1 MTHIVILEIG
11 IAVLLVAGV
20 GLLANKLKFS
30 VIPFFIIIGMLLG
43 NPAYPEFLTSFLKK
57 VDNASVSAAVDT
69 VWTFFTF
76 TESKPFIEFMGRLGV
91 LFLLFY
97 LGLEFSVGRLIK
109 SGKSIVTGGSLYV
122 LLNFLSGL
130 MIGWLMQ
137 LPLKEMMVLCGLMTS
152 SSTAIV
158 AKVLTDL
165 KRTANPETEVIMGMI
180 MFDDLFIAMHIS
192 FLSGLILAGG
202 TSFMSVLGT
211 SLLALGFILTF
222 LILGRKL
229 IPFIDKILQEK
240 SSELFILIIFSLLF
254 VIAGFSETIHV
265 AEAIGALMA
274 GLVFADSKYIKKI
287 EAMVLPYK
295 DFFGAMFFF
304 SFGLSIDIYTL
315 GGAVGWATLAAVV
328 TVIGNVASGYFA
340 AHFSKMK
347 PRTSFDIGFTLSAR
361 GEFSIIMANIG
372 KAGGLNPIL
381 QSFVVVYVLILSIV
395 SPLLTKES
403 RNIWNGLFGKE
414 KATSKP
420 KKTLADLEAKGANK
434 DGSL

>member
-1 MTHIVILEIG
+1 MSHIVILEIG
-11 IAVLLVAGV
+11 IAILLVASV
-20 GLLANKLKFS
+20 GLLANRLRFS

-43 NPAYPEFLTSFLKK
+43 NKEYPEFLTNFLAQANSPSLSSTVEK
-57 VDNASVSAAVDT
+57 V
-69 VWTFFTF
+69 WGFLTFS
-76 TESKPFIEFMGRLGV
+76 ESKPFIEFMGRLGV

-130 MIGWLMQ
+130 LIGWLMD
-137 LPLKEMMVLCGLMTS
+137 LPFKELMVLCGLMTS

-192 FLSGLILAGG
+192 FLSGLILTGG
-202 TSFMSVLGT
+202 TSVAAVAGT
-211 SLLALGFILTF
+211 SLMALAFILAF

-229 IPFIDKILQEK
+229 IPFIDNILSEK
-240 SSELFILIIFSLLF
+240 SSELFILIVFSLLF

-304 SFGLSIDIYTL
+304 SFGISIDIYTL

-328 TVIGNVASGYFA
+328 TVICNLASGFFA

-347 PRTSFDIGFTLSAR
+347 PKASFDIGFTLAAR

-372 KAGGLNPIL
+372 KAGGLLPIL

-403 RNIWNGLFGKE
+403 RNIWTKLFGKDQKE
-414 KATSKP
+414 IKP
-420 KKTLADLEAKGANK
+420 KKTLADLEASIEIK
-434 DGSL
+434 D

>member
-1 MTHIVILEIG
+1 MSHIVVLEIG
-11 IAVLLVAGV
+11 IAVLLVALV
-20 GLLANKLKFS
+20 GLLANRLKFS

-43 NPAYPEFLTSFLKK
+43 NEEYPAFMGDLLAQINNEALSTGFQSFW
-57 VDNASVSAAVDT
+57 S
-69 VWTFFTF
+69 FFTF
-76 TESKPFIEFMGRLGV
+76 SESRPFIEFMGRLGV

-109 SGKSIVTGGSLYV
+109 SGKSIVVGGSLYV
-122 LLNFLSGL
+122 LLNFVSGL
-130 MIGWLMQ
+130 LIGWLMD
-137 LPLKEMMVLCGLMTS
+137 LPFKELMVLCGLMTS
-152 SSTAIV
+152 SSTVIV

-192 FLSGLILAGG
+192 FLSGLILTGG
-202 TSFMSVLGT
+202 TSVMAVLLT
-211 SLLALGFILTF
+211 SLMALGFILSF

-229 IPFIDKILQEK
+229 VPFIDRVLHEK
-240 SSELFILIIFSLLF
+240 SSELFILLVFSLLF

-287 EAMVLPYK
+287 EAVVLPFK

-304 SFGLSIDIYTL
+304 GFGLSIDMYSL

-328 TVIGNVASGYFA
+328 TVICNVASGYFA
-340 AHFSKMK
+340 AHFSKLK
-347 PRTSFDIGFTLSAR
+347 PRASFDIGLTLSAR

-372 KAGGLNPIL
+372 KAGGLLPVI
-381 QSFVVVYVLILSIV
+381 QSFVVVYVLILSII

-414 KATSKP
+414 EIPQKP
-420 KKTLADLEAKGANK
+420 KKTLEELERGI
-434 DGSL
+434 SE

>member
-1 MTHIVILEIG
+1 MLSPTLILEVG
-11 IAVLLVAGV
+11 VAVFLVAVV
-20 GLLANKLKFS
+20 GLLANRLRFS

-43 NPAYPEFLTSFLKK
+43 QHAPQFWHIDLQ
-57 VDNASVSAAVDT
+57 
-69 VWTFFTF
+69 F

-97 LGLEFSVGRLIK
+97 LGLEFSVSRLMK
-109 SGKSIVTGGSLYV
+109 SGKSIVTGGTIYV
-122 LLNFLSGL
+122 FLNFISGL
-130 MIGWLMQ
+130 LIGWLMD
-137 LPLKEMMVLCGLMTS
+137 LPFKEMMVLCGVMTS

-165 KRTANPETEVIMGMI
+165 KRTANAETEVIMGMI

-192 FLSGLILAGG
+192 FLSGLILTGG
-202 TSFMSVLGT
+202 TSVWSVVST
-211 SLLALGFILTF
+211 SLLALGFILAF

-229 IPFIDKILQEK
+229 VPAIDKLLHEK
-240 SSELFILIIFSLLF
+240 SSELFILLVFSLLF
-254 VIAGFSETIHV
+254 IIAGFSETIHV

-287 EAMVLPYK
+287 EGMILPYK

-315 GGAVGWATLAAVV
+315 GGAVGWASLAAFV

-340 AHFSKMK
+340 AKFSGMK

-372 KAGGLNPIL
+372 KAGGLLPVI

-403 RNIWNGLFGKE
+403 RKIWNGLFGKDQ
-414 KATSKP
+414 APQKP
-420 KKTLADLEAKGANK
+420 KKTLSQLEASVKNT
-434 DGSL
+434 

>member
-1 MTHIVILEIG
+1 MSHIIILEIG
-11 IAVLLVAGV
+11 IAVLLVASV
-20 GLLANKLKFS
+20 GLLANRLRFS
-30 VIPFFIIIGMLLG
+30 VIPFFIIIGMFLG
-43 NPAYPEFLTSFLKK
+43 NKEYPNFLLSFLEQADSPTLTAGVEK
-57 VDNASVSAAVDT
+57 V
-69 VWTFFTF
+69 WGFFTF
-76 TESKPFIEFMGRLGV
+76 SESKPFIEFMGRLGV

-109 SGKSIVTGGSLYV
+109 SGRSIIAGGSLYV
-122 LLNFLSGL
+122 FLNFVSGL
-130 MIGWLMQ
+130 FIGWLME
-137 LPLKEMMVLCGLMTS
+137 LPFKEVMVLSGLMTS

-165 KRTANPETEVIMGMI
+165 KRTANQETEVIMGMI

-192 FLSGLILAGG
+192 FLSGLILTGS
-202 TSFMSVLGT
+202 TSVWAVLGT
-211 SLLALGFILTF
+211 SLLALCFILAF

-229 IPFIDKILQEK
+229 IPTIDRLLQEK

-304 SFGLSIDIYTL
+304 SFGLSIDIYSL
-315 GGAVGWATLAAVV
+315 GGAIGWATLAAVV
-328 TVIGNVASGYFA
+328 TVVCNVASGYFA

-347 PRTSFDIGFTLSAR
+347 PRASFDIGLTLSAR

-372 KAGGLNPIL
+372 KAGGLLPIL

-403 RNIWNGLFGKE
+403 RKIWNALFGKE
-414 KATSKP
+414 ENTAKP
-420 KKTLADLEAKGANK
+420 RKTLEALEARVLPKE
-434 DGSL
+434 D

>member
-1 MTHIVILEIG
+1 MSHIVVLEIG
-11 IAVLLVAGV
+11 IAVLLVALV
-20 GLLANKLKFS
+20 GLLANRLKFS

-43 NPAYPEFLTSFLKK
+43 NSEYPPFIANLLDRVNNPSFKEGF
-57 VDNASVSAAVDT
+57 DT
-69 VWTFFTF
+69 VWGFFTF
-76 TESKPFIEFMGRLGV
+76 TESKPFIDFMGRLGV

-109 SGKSIVTGGSLYV
+109 SGKSIVTGGTLYV
-122 LLNFLSGL
+122 VLNFASGL
-130 MIGWLMQ
+130 LIGWLMN
-137 LPLKEMMVLCGLMTS
+137 LPFKELMVLCGLMTS

-202 TSFMSVLGT
+202 SSFWMVAGT
-211 SLLALGFILTF
+211 SLLALAFILLF
-222 LILGRKL
+222 LVFGRKL
-229 IPFIDKILQEK
+229 IPFIDRLLQDK
-240 SSELFILIIFSLLF
+240 SSELFVLIIFSLLF
-254 VIAGFSETIHV
+254 VIAGFSEIIHV

-287 EAMVLPYK
+287 ESLVLPFK

-304 SFGLSIDIYTL
+304 SFGLSINLFSL
-315 GGAVGWATLAAVV
+315 GGAIGWAVLAAVI
-328 TVIGNVASGYFA
+328 TIICNVASGYFA
-340 AHFSKMK
+340 AHFSKLK

-372 KAGGLNPIL
+372 KAAGLLPVI

-403 RNIWNGLFGKE
+403 RNIWDKFMGEE
-414 KATSKP
+414 KRSK
-420 KKTLADLEAKGANK
+420 KAVKRLVDLETAAENDK
-434 DGSL
+434 SY

>member
-1 MTHIVILEIG
+1 MSHIIILEIG
-11 IAVLLVAGV
+11 IAVLLVATV
-20 GLLANKLKFS
+20 GLLANRLRFS

-43 NPAYPEFLTSFLKK
+43 NKEYPDFIANFLSFINISAVTDTVDSIWSFLTFS
-57 VDNASVSAAVDT
+57 
-69 VWTFFTF
+69 
-76 TESKPFIEFMGRLGV
+76 ESKPFIDFMGRLGV

-97 LGLEFSVGRLIK
+97 LGLEFSISRLIK
-109 SGKSIVTGGSLYV
+109 SGKSIVTGGTLYV
-122 LLNFLSGL
+122 ILNFVSGL
-130 MIGWLMQ
+130 LIGWLMD
-137 LPLKEMMVLCGLMTS
+137 LPFKELMVLCGLMTS

-165 KRTANPETEVIMGMI
+165 KRTANAETEVIMGMI

-192 FLSGLILAGG
+192 FLSGLILTGS
-202 TSFMSVLGT
+202 TSVWAVAGT

-229 IPFIDKILQEK
+229 VPFIDKILHDK

-304 SFGLSIDIYTL
+304 SFGLSIDIYSL
-315 GGAVGWATLAAVV
+315 GGAVGWAAIAAVF
-328 TVIGNVASGYFA
+328 TVICNVASGYFA
-340 AHFSKMK
+340 AHFAKMK
-347 PRTSFDIGFTLSAR
+347 PRTSFDIGLTLSAR

-372 KAGGLNPIL
+372 KAGGLLPVI

-403 RNIWNGLFGKE
+403 RNLWNVLFGEDK
-414 KATSKP
+414 KAPKP
-420 KKTLADLEAKGANK
+420 KKTLADLEASVAEK
-434 DGSL
+434 D

>member
-1 MTHIVILEIG
+1 MKTDQMLMLSPTLILEVG
-11 IAVLLVAGV
+11 VAVFLVAVV
-20 GLLANKLKFS
+20 GLLANRLRFS

-43 NPAYPEFLTSFLKK
+43 QHAPQFWHIDLR
-57 VDNASVSAAVDT
+57 
-69 VWTFFTF
+69 F

-97 LGLEFSVGRLIK
+97 LGLEFSVSRLMR
-109 SGKSIVTGGSLYV
+109 SGKAIVTGGTTYV
-122 LLNFLSGL
+122 FLNFISGL
-130 MIGWLMQ
+130 LIGWLMD
-137 LPLKEMMVLCGLMTS
+137 LPFKEMMVLCGVMTS

-192 FLSGLILAGG
+192 FLSGLILTGG
-202 TSFMSVLGT
+202 SSFGDVLLT

-222 LILGRKL
+222 LFLGRKL
-229 IPFIDKILQEK
+229 VPAIDRLLHEK
-240 SSELFILIIFSLLF
+240 SSELFILIVFSLLF
-254 VIAGFSETIHV
+254 LIAGFSETIHV

-274 GLVFADSKYIKKI
+274 GLVFADSKYLKKI
-287 EAMVLPYK
+287 EAMILPYK

-304 SFGLSIDIYTL
+304 SFGLSIDIYAL

-328 TVIGNVASGYFA
+328 TVVGNVASGYFA
-340 AHFSKMK
+340 SRFSGMK

-361 GEFSIIMANIG
+361 GEFSIIMANLG
-372 KAGGLNPIL
+372 KAGGLLPAI
-381 QSFVVVYVLILSIV
+381 QSFVVVYVLILSIA

-403 RNIWNGLFGKE
+403 RNIWNGLFGKD
-414 KATSKP
+414 KTSPKP
-420 KKTLADLEAKGANK
+420 KKTLEQLEASAER
-434 DGSL
+434 

>member
-1 MTHIVILEIG
+1 MSHIVVLEIG
-11 IAVLLVAGV
+11 IAVLLVALV
-20 GLLANKLKFS
+20 GLLANRLKFS

-43 NPAYPEFLTSFLKK
+43 NEEYPAFMGDLLGQINNEALSTGFQSFW
-57 VDNASVSAAVDT
+57 S
-69 VWTFFTF
+69 FFTF
-76 TESKPFIEFMGRLGV
+76 SESRPFIEFMGRLGV

-109 SGKSIVTGGSLYV
+109 SGKSIVVGGSLYV
-122 LLNFLSGL
+122 LLNFVSGL
-130 MIGWLMQ
+130 LIGWLMD
-137 LPLKEMMVLCGLMTS
+137 LPFKELMVLCGLMTS
-152 SSTAIV
+152 SSTVIV

-192 FLSGLILAGG
+192 FLSGLILTGG
-202 TSFMSVLGT
+202 TSVMAVLLT
-211 SLLALGFILTF
+211 SLMALGFILSF

-229 IPFIDKILQEK
+229 VPFIDRILHEK
-240 SSELFILIIFSLLF
+240 SSELFILLVFSLLF

-287 EAMVLPYK
+287 EAVVLPFK

-304 SFGLSIDIYTL
+304 GFGLSIDMYSL

-328 TVIGNVASGYFA
+328 TVICNVASGYFA
-340 AHFSKMK
+340 AHFSKLK
-347 PRTSFDIGFTLSAR
+347 PRASFDIGLTLSAR

-372 KAGGLNPIL
+372 KAGGLLPVI
-381 QSFVVVYVLILSIV
+381 QSFVVVYVLILSII

-414 KATSKP
+414 EIPQKP
-420 KKTLADLEAKGANK
+420 KKTLEELERGI
-434 DGSL
+434 SE

>member
-1 MTHIVILEIG
+1 MHSNLIIEIG
-11 IAVLLVAGV
+11 IAVLLVASV
-20 GLLANKLKFS
+20 GLLANRLKFS
-30 VIPFFIIIGMLLG
+30 VIPFFIVIGMVLG
-43 NPAYPEFLTSFLKK
+43 NQSYPKFVADYMANLNNENLTS
-57 VDNASVSAAVDT
+57 AVDS
-69 VWTFFTF
+69 VWSFLTF
-76 TESKPFIEFMGRLGV
+76 TESKPFIDFMGRLGV

-109 SGKSIVTGGSLYV
+109 SGKSIVAGGSIYV
-122 LLNFLSGL
+122 VLNFFSGL
-130 MIGWLMQ
+130 LVGWMMN
-137 LPLKEMMVLCGLMTS
+137 LPFKEMMVLCGIMTS

-192 FLSGLILAGG
+192 FLSGLILTGG
-202 TSFMSVLGT
+202 GSFWTVAGT
-211 SLLALGFILTF
+211 SLLALGFILSF

-229 IPFIDKILQEK
+229 VPFIDKLLQEK

-274 GLVFADSKYIKKI
+274 GLVFADSKYLKKI
-287 EAMVLPYK
+287 EGMVLPFK

-304 SFGLSIDIYTL
+304 SFGLSIDMYSL
-315 GGAVGWATLAAVV
+315 GGAVGWATFAAAITIV
-328 TVIGNVASGYFA
+328 GNVASGYFA
-340 AHFSKMK
+340 SRFSGLK
-347 PRTSFDIGFTLSAR
+347 PKNSVDIGFTLSAR

-372 KAGGLNPIL
+372 KAGKLLPVI
-381 QSFVVVYVLILSIV
+381 QSFVVVYVLILSII

-403 RNIWNGLFGKE
+403 RNIWNKLAGQDDTVK
-414 KATSKP
+414 KP
-420 KKTLADLEAKGANK
+420 KKKLSDLEASIQEKN
-434 DGSL
+434 